1 MSFTEMTRPLAAA
14 AAAAD
19 DDDERQQL
27 ETADQTVTSTAATGS
42 ADRQTVGHFIC

>member
-27 ETADQTVTSTAATGS
+27 ETRDG
-42 ADRQTVGHFIC
+42 